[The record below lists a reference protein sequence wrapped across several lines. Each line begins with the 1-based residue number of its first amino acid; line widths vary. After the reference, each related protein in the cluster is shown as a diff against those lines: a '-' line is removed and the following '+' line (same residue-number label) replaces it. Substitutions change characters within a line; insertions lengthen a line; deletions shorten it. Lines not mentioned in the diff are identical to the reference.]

1 MSNDVRVHRRIA
13 RSRPFAT
20 RTSVRI
26 GPSLRSDV
34 HRGGEVAIPSDV
46 DLDLVDVEDENIKAV
61 SISNGVNTMRR
72 FEADE

>member
-1 MSNDVRVHRRIA
+1 M
-13 RSRPFAT
+13 
-20 RTSVRI
+20 
-26 GPSLRSDV
+26 
-34 HRGGEVAIPSDV
+34 AIPSDV